1 VRARDA
7 ARTAFGVLT
16 RNNPIAWKVALLAAG
31 ALVGLLFLVGLL
43 TQLSGAAATAGGC
56 RATLGGKDGPP
67 PQFLPIYAG
76 ASKRFGLDPRGP
88 SILAAIHGIEN
99 GFSPG
104 GGPTSSAGAVGPM
117 QFLPSTWAVYG
128 VDGNGDGVKDINNV
142 WDAIFG
148 AANLLHAD
156 GAPGDWRRAI
166 FSYNQADWYV
176 NMVLERAAS
185 YEVKVVCDPAAP
197 ISTGPAD
204 LRRAIVLPQPR
215 SFTTLPANA
224 VAPGHTR
231 TACDTRLMGDVL
243 WIIRTYRLRAWDCRA
258 SGHQT
263 HGAGFSIDLVPE
275 EDPHPT
281 PGDRSARTAAAWSRV
296 HQLAYDLG
304 WRETCASTGCFGQ
317 MVSAIQAAFYNGYD
331 NHGDPAHYTG
341 SCGCP
346 HIHISW
352 VAAGGIAAAAPG
364 PPREWV
370 KAFPSPGTPTQG
382 N

>member
-1 VRARDA
+1 MWRGRPSASSPA
-7 ARTAFGVLT
+7 TT
-16 RNNPIAWKVALLAAG
+16 RSPGRSACWRPP

-43 TQLSGAAATAGGC
+43 TQLSGARRPRGAAGRRSGGGTDR
-56 RATLGGKDGPP
+56 RA
-67 PQFLPIYAG
+67 QFLPIYAG
-76 ASKRFGLDPRGP
+76 ASERFGLDPRGP
-88 SILAAIHGIEN
+88 SVLAAIHGIEN

-185 YEVKVVCDPAAP
+185 YEVRVVCDPAAP
-197 ISTGPAD
+197 ISTGPAE
-204 LRRAIVLPQPR
+204 LRRAIVLHQPR
-215 SFTTLPANA
+215 SFTMLPADA
-224 VAPGHTR
+224 VAPGHAR
-231 TACDTRLMGDVL
+231 TACDSRLMGDVL

-317 MVSAIQAAFYNGYD
+317 MVPAIQAAFYNGYD
-331 NHGDPAHYTG
+331 NHGDPAHTASTSSSTRGSTRRAAPSSRASSSCSTG
-341 SCGCP
+341 SGSGC
-346 HIHISW
+346 S
-352 VAAGGIAAAAPG
+352 
-364 PPREWV
+364 
-370 KAFPSPGTPTQG
+370 SS
-382 N
+382 

>member
-1 VRARDA
+1 
-7 ARTAFGVLT
+7 
-16 RNNPIAWKVALLAAG
+16 
-31 ALVGLLFLVGLL
+31 
-43 TQLSGAAATAGGC
+43 
-56 RATLGGKDGPP
+56 
-67 PQFLPIYAG
+67 
-76 ASKRFGLDPRGP
+76 
-88 SILAAIHGIEN
+88 
-99 GFSPG
+99 
-104 GGPTSSAGAVGPM
+104 M

-185 YEVKVVCDPAAP
+185 YEVRVVCDPAAP
-197 ISTGPAD
+197 ISTGPAE
-204 LRRAIVLPQPR
+204 LRRAIVLHQPR

-224 VAPGHTR
+224 VASGHTR

-317 MVSAIQAAFYNGYD
+317 MVPAIQAAFYNGYD

-352 VAAGGIAAAAPG
+352 VAAGRHRRRGARAAARMGEGVPVAGHPDAGELMGPG
-364 PPREWV
+364 RLALQLGAVAGPGLLPARVGQDRGRWPTCSTGGPR
-370 KAFPSPGTPTQG
+370 
-382 N
+382 